1 MKKRVLLVGGVAV
14 GATAATRLR
23 RLDEELEIVIY
34 EKGEFVSFANCGL
47 PYHIG
52 EVIEERDALLV
63 TTKESLW
70 DRYRIEV
77 RNNSEVIGL
86 DGKNKKITVRSGNES
101 YEDSF
106 DYLILGPG
114 AMPMRPPIPGIE
126 GKKILGLRNIPD
138 MDAIKAY
145 ADKGAKSVAVI
156 GGGFIGVEVAENLK
170 ERGLRVSL
178 IEAAPHIL
186 APLDTEMSM
195 ICENEMRDKGVELTL
210 NDGVKSFEEIEE
222 GVKITLASGKEIISD
237 FVVAAIGVKPD
248 TGFLKDSGI
257 ELNERG
263 YIKVDKK
270 METNI
275 KGIFAGGD
283 ATEITDFVTG
293 SPATIALAG
302 PANRQARIIADNI
315 MGMNKEYMGSL
326 GTSIIKVFDLTAAA
340 TGNNERILDRKGIKH
355 KAVIVSPYSHANY
368 YPGASQMTLKVIV
381 DMEGRI
387 LGAQAVGYDG
397 IDKVIDVIATVIKFK
412 GSYKDLAELDLAYAP
427 PYSSAKSPA
436 NVAGFVLENSFNKM
450 VEVTDFNDYREN
462 FNPERDVLIDVR
474 DEVEVENGKIDNALN
489 IPLNSLRD
497 RLGELPKDKRIWIY
511 CQIGLRGYLGSRILN
526 MNNIENKN
534 LCGGY
539 RLLSLARVDK
549 GLDIKIR
556 EKKD

>member
-1 MKKRVLLVGGVAV
+1 
-14 GATAATRLR
+14 
-23 RLDEELEIVIY
+23 
-34 EKGEFVSFANCGL
+34 
-47 PYHIG
+47 
-52 EVIEERDALLV
+52 
-63 TTKESLW
+63 
-70 DRYRIEV
+70 
-77 RNNSEVIGL
+77 
-86 DGKNKKITVRSGNES
+86 
-101 YEDSF
+101 
-106 DYLILGPG
+106 
-114 AMPMRPPIPGIE
+114 
-126 GKKILGLRNIPD
+126 
-138 MDAIKAY
+138 
-145 ADKGAKSVAVI
+145 
-156 GGGFIGVEVAENLK
+156 
-170 ERGLRVSL
+170 
-178 IEAAPHIL
+178 
-186 APLDTEMSM
+186 
-195 ICENEMRDKGVELTL
+195 
-210 NDGVKSFEEIEE
+210 
-222 GVKITLASGKEIISD
+222 
-237 FVVAAIGVKPD
+237 
-248 TGFLKDSGI
+248 
-257 ELNERG
+257 
-263 YIKVDKK
+263 
-270 METNI
+270 
-275 KGIFAGGD
+275 
-283 ATEITDFVTG
+283 
-293 SPATIALAG
+293 
-302 PANRQARIIADNI
+302 